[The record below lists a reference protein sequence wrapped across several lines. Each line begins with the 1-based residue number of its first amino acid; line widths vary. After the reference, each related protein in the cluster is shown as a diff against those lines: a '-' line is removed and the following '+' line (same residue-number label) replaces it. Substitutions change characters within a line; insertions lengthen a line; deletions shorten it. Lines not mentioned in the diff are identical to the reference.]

1 MAKEKV
7 ICDTDVLI
15 DYFDEKN
22 SRHVETIKILEKN
35 IILDNVMLS
44 SISKMELILGAT
56 NKADL
61 HRINRDIER
70 LNITLINYE
79 INEHAIFLLQKYSLS
94 HGLSLPDSLIASTSI
109 VTGFE
114 LFSYNVK
121 DYKFIEKIRLYKF

>member
-15 DYFDEKN
+15 NYFDEKN

-94 HGLSLPDSLIASTSI
+94 HGLSLPDSLIAATSI

-114 LFSYNVK
+114 LFTYNVK
-121 DYKFIEKIRLYKF
+121 DYKFIDKIRLYKF

>member
-94 HGLSLPDSLIASTSI
+94 HGLSLPDSLIAATSI

-114 LFSYNVK
+114 LFTYNVK
-121 DYKFIEKIRLYKF
+121 DYKFIDKIRLYKF

>member
-15 DYFDEKN
+15 NYFDEKN

-109 VTGFE
+109 LTGFE